1 MRKRNAKFKYGKR
14 TGDYSQFK
22 SARNKFVAQLRQAK
36 KSYFTNLN
44 PRDQKK
50 FWKTIKKLSKSA
62 SSILSL
68 SHSGVSVSDDK
79 DRANLLNSFFGTC
92 FNTFHPPFS
101 VNNFNTYS

>member
-36 KSYFTNLN
+36 KSYFNNLN

-62 SSILSL
+62 SSIPSL

-79 DRANLLNSFFGTC
+79 TR
-92 FNTFHPPFS
+92 PI
-101 VNNFNTYS
+101 Y